1 MAEHANRPGIRGVAA
16 HVGMSVSTV
25 SRALNGY
32 SDVSSDTRRKVERAA
47 GELGY
52 RASFA
57 ASSLRTQNTQTVTF
71 MVSKPWTKFVDPFF
85 LGLLDGVELALQ
97 ARGYALQV
105 VMAREYEKEF
115 EMIRSAVERNRCD
128 GLLFGRTRPVDE
140 RIEWLQDRDFPFVT
154 VGRTDKADHDWVEVD
169 HYKIGYQ
176 ATERLVRLGHD
187 RIAHLTTP
195 LRYTYSN
202 HTLQGYRDALSAHGL
217 SIDPE
222 LEAECYLSRRT
233 GADAMT
239 ELIARGVGPT
249 AVFCGNDMI
258 AVSAMESMRRFGIRP
273 GTDVAVI
280 GCDDIPVAA
289 YVTPGLTTFRQD
301 LDSLGMRLGRMMV
314 AKLRGDPGPHQ
325 ELIEAE
331 LIPRGT
337 DLPPAEGPAK

>member
-1 MAEHANRPGIRGVAA
+1 MAEPARRPGIRGVAA

-32 SDVSSDTRRKVERAA
+32 PDVSRETRRKVENAA
-47 GELGY
+47 EELGY
-52 RASFA
+52 KASFA
-57 ASSLRTQNTQTVTF
+57 ASSLRSQNTQTVTF

-97 ARGYALQV
+97 AQGYALQV
-105 VMAREYEKEF
+105 VMAREFEQEF
-115 EMIRSAVERNRCD
+115 EIIRSAVERNRCD
-128 GLLFGRTRPVDE
+128 GLLFGRTRPTDE
-140 RIEWLQDRDFPFVT
+140 RIEWLQERAFPFVT
-154 VGRTDKADHDWVEVD
+154 VGRTDKSDHDWVEVD

-176 ATERLVRLGHD
+176 ATERLIRLGHD

-202 HTLQGYRDALSAHGL
+202 HALHGYRKALAAHGI
-217 SIDPE
+217 SGDPD
-222 LEAECYLSRRT
+222 LEAECYLSRKT
-233 GADAMT
+233 GSDALT
-239 ELIARGVGPT
+239 DLVTRGVGAT

-258 AVSAMESMRRFGIRP
+258 AVSAMEAMRRLGIRP
-273 GTDVAVI
+273 GVDMAVI

-289 YVTPGLTTFRQD
+289 HVNPGLTTFRQD
-301 LDSLGMRLGRMMV
+301 LDSLGMRLGRMMI
-314 AKLRGDPGPHQ
+314 ARLQGDRGPHQ

-337 DLPPAEGPAK
+337 DLPPAARVAK